1 MAGILKVLK
10 LNSPKSDYAFHFKLP
25 RDGLSLQSVGFTEEN
40 IPELRFVAS
49 PKVPTI
55 QEEDVATICRLV
67 SENKRPNFF
76 FRDFPVGHPLQSRR
90 WFREYSPTWLRWTS
104 VGDVLFEVDWNMKG
118 LHVGVRSNKEKTQF
132 QSWPLSSNL
141 TGLATHMDFPNDGS
155 DGSIIMTCD
164 HATVATN
171 DLELSFP
178 KQPKMKITDDGNSLY
193 SKYITKNYDAVAYY
207 DQPIFL
213 KMQELIKL
221 ILAVEWL
228 YSKGIKMNEEWM
240 MKHTAKP
247 TSELKQ
253 NLHHELTSRKYP
265 PEVPKP
271 TNYVRPDSD
280 LTVATVEAKLN
291 KDLIQR
297 GGVQHFGILDYGGAE
312 IKVFKADGTKC
323 PEVKCLKL
331 FVEQELAIIGTLSG
345 WIYIPLPSSVQPK
358 KFLADQRD
366 EVLKRWK
373 SQVANGEDAAK
384 SLVATSHKVED
395 LSDESV
401 INLKITE
408 THELPTKSPTTMT
421 YTFTATVD
429 DIDKLF
435 PKKYLNMP
443 VFGYQGNIIIPDVES
458 WEELLSEMSAP
469 VPAVWQNSVYDKDLF
484 QLRGEGGV
492 STASIPPCE
501 VPPMPVSS
509 VESRNKAKKHHPYK
523 MEERVLF
530 VEAISITT
538 PGMCAIN

>member
-10 LNSPKSDYAFHFKLP
+10 LKSHKPDYAFHFKLP
-25 RDGLSLQSVGFTEEN
+25 GDGLSLQSVGFTEEKT
-40 IPELRFVAS
+40 PELRFVAS

-67 SENKRPNFF
+67 SEKKRPKFF
-76 FRDFPVGHPLQSRR
+76 FVGFPSNHPLHSSR

-104 VGDVLFEVDWNMKG
+104 VGDLLFEVDWNMKG
-118 LHVGVRSNKEKTQF
+118 LHVGVRSNEEKTQF

-141 TGLATHMDFPNDGS
+141 TGLATHMDFPKDGS
-155 DGSIIMTCD
+155 GCVIMTCD

-178 KQPKMKITDDGNSLY
+178 EQPKMKITDHSSSLY

-228 YSKGIKMNEEWM
+228 YSKGINMDEEWM

-247 TSELKQ
+247 MSELKQ

-280 LTVATVEAKLN
+280 LTVATVEAKFN

-297 GGVQHFGILDYGGAE
+297 GRVQYFGYFDYNGAE
-312 IKVFKADGTKC
+312 IKVFTADGTKC

-331 FVEQELAIIGTLSG
+331 FVEQQSPLGTLSG
-345 WIYIPLPSSVQPK
+345 WMYIPLPSSVQPK
-358 KFLADQRD
+358 KFLADKRD

-373 SQVANGEDAAK
+373 SQVEDGEDTTK
-384 SLVATSHKVED
+384 SLVATSRMVKD

-401 INLKITE
+401 MKLRITE
-408 THELPTKSPTTMT
+408 TYELSTKSPTTMT

-435 PKKYLNMP
+435 PKEYLNMP
-443 VFGYQGNIIIPDVES
+443 VFGNQGLIIPDVES

-469 VPAVWQNSVYDKDLF
+469 FPAVWQNSVYDEDLF

-492 STASIPPCE
+492 STASIPQRE
-501 VPPMPVSS
+501 VLPMPVSS
-509 VESRNKAKKHHPYK
+509 VGSQKKAKKRHPYK
-523 MEERVLF
+523 MEERVLS
-530 VEAISITT
+530 VEAISRTT
-538 PGMCAIN
+538 PGMCVISRK